1 MRINV
6 LAFATSLLLLSNS
19 SLGSPQ
25 TPTSSTSSQQAT
37 MLLAKSATALTGSTA
52 LQDVMLS
59 GTAERIAGSDD
70 DTGTVVL
77 KATADGHSRI
87 DLNLSSGNR
96 SEIRSLDTNGPVG
109 AWSGPDGA
117 QHAIS
122 NHNLMTDA
130 SWFFCAFTLA
140 RMTSSQVI
148 TATYIGQES
157 LNEQTVLHV
166 SVTPRLSTGYGQTLL
181 QHLSQMDLF
190 VDPATSLPVALSFN
204 VHPDNN
210 ASLDIPVQIQF
221 SDYRNINGVHIPF
234 HIQKFINNSLVLDL
248 KIQSAA
254 LNSGLPTSVFAVQIA
269 Q

>member
-1 MRINV
+1 
-6 LAFATSLLLLSNS
+6 
-19 SLGSPQ
+19 
-25 TPTSSTSSQQAT
+25 

-52 LQDVMLS
+52 LQDVTLRGS
-59 GTAERIAGSDD
+59 AERIAGSDD
-70 DTGTVVL
+70 ETGTVVL
-77 KATADGHSRI
+77 QATADGHSRM

-140 RMTSSQVI
+140 RMASSQAV
-148 TATYIGQES
+148 TATYIGQET

-190 VDPATSLPVALSFN
+190 VDPATYLPVALSFS

-221 SDYRNINGVHIPF
+221 SDYHNIGGVQIPF
-234 HIQKFINNSLVLDL
+234 HIQRFVNNSLVLDL
-248 KIQSAA
+248 QIQSAA

>member
-1 MRINV
+1 MRIKV
-6 LAFATSLLLLSNS
+6 LAFAASLLLLSNS
-19 SLGSPQ
+19 SLGGPQ

-77 KATADGHSRI
+77 KATADGHSRM

-96 SEIRSLDTNGPVG
+96 TEIRSLDPNGPVG

-122 NHNLMTDA
+122 NHNLLTDP

-140 RMTSSQVI
+140 RMTSSQAT

-210 ASLDIPVQIQF
+210 ASLDIPAQIQF
-221 SDYRNINGVHIPF
+221 SDYRNINGIQIPF
-234 HIQKFINNSLVLDL
+234 HIQKLINNSLVLDL

-254 LNSGLPTSVFAVQIA
+254 LNSGLPTSEFAVQIA